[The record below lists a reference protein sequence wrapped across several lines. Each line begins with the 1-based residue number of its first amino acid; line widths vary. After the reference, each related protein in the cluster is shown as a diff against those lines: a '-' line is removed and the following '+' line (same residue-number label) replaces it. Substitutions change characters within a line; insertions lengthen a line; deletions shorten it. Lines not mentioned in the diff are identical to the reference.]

1 MKPIDH
7 AILNYLDDDNPVNL
21 DSFILNPSLIVES
34 IILPEDHIL
43 KDEAI
48 IILDSL
54 NSYNKGISNKERVHD
69 LLEIPEYSP
78 LYSWRCGVL
87 AIKEFYSQ
95 NQKLVTDYLNEIRE
109 NSPVKNLNKFILKD
123 KETALFFQDKNLN
136 SSVDALHE
144 VITNSLLDMYPTTV
158 KLLLD
163 DLKGVDD
170 EELQNTILTIIEESI
185 DNVPLEMIHK
195 SIFNVIP
202 VSESTRLMALG
213 TMYKFPIK
221 SLGYLFSYANLAEF
235 DDRDDENF
243 KALLSIIKEIVK
255 ALIKEKYLFTN
266 IDEKR
271 HFIKDSNI
279 FIHTLREFYVLDFKE
294 SPNPLTNL
302 RRALDIKLSDSIT
315 TQNVEKNLQGE
326 LF

>member
-1 MKPIDH
+1 MKSIEH
-7 AILNYLDDDNPVNL
+7 AILNYLDDDNPISL
-21 DSFILNPSLIVES
+21 DSFITSPTLITS
-34 IILPEDHIL
+34 SAILPETHIL
-43 KDEAI
+43 MDEAI
-48 IILDSL
+48 TILDSL
-54 NSYNKGISNKERVHD
+54 NSYNKGISNEEREDD

-87 AIKEFYSQ
+87 AIKEFY
-95 NQKLVTDYLNEIRE
+95 NMNHNLVTDYLNGIRD
-109 NSPVKNLNKFILKD
+109 NSPVKNLNKLILIN

-144 VITNSLLDMYPTTV
+144 VITNSLLDLYPTTV
-158 KLLLD
+158 KLLLN
-163 DLKGVDD
+163 DLKGVDN
-170 EELQNTILTIIEESI
+170 EELQNTILTIIEESVDTI
-185 DNVPLEMIHK
+185 PLEMIHK
-195 SIFNVIP
+195 SIFNIIS

-235 DDRDDENF
+235 DDPDDENF

-255 ALIKEKYLFTN
+255 ALIKEKYLFAN
-266 IDEKR
+266 ISDKID
-271 HFIKDSNI
+271 FIKDSNI
-279 FIHTLREFYVLDFKE
+279 FIHTLREFYIIDFKK

-302 RRALDIKLSDSIT
+302 KRALDIKLENSKTIQTVDI
-315 TQNVEKNLQGE
+315 NLQAE